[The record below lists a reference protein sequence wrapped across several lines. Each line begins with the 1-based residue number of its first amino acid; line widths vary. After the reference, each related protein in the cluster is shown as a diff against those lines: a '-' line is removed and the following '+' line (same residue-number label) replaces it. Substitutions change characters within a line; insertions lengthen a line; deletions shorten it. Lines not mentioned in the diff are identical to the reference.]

1 MFKRFIYRGF
11 LPVVFAAAMVVA
23 APSCSSDDE
32 LAGSVK
38 FVSGDDDVA
47 INTGMEGGV
56 FSLPIKATGK
66 WTAAVVVSG
75 DEDTWLTPLNESG
88 DGDGTV
94 ELVMEPN
101 CTEAG
106 RTCSVVITCG
116 ESCITCPV
124 RQGNEVA
131 PEYTED
137 NGEVDYTVFK
147 GTAPIGFG
155 MQISNVSGKTK
166 FYAGQIFMANN
177 FGNSKFSSQAYIDKF
192 GLSPAD
198 FIYTEDIPRNKIKLS
213 TVRDFQ
219 SHEDSIGA
227 YLSVSVGYGMFKL
240 GLKGSFQMEGT
251 SGDTISR
258 YTAISEQPVSSVSIN
273 YAELLSLYDDLAD
286 ANAVERKL
294 VMAPTFAKLR
304 DDIEAL
310 VADSK
315 DADDPA
321 LSKLLTKLD
330 KNYGPVFCTDATLG
344 GSCNLAVELSKGY
357 SETAMKISGQLTA
370 SFTSLFSLDASAS
383 ANYFNS
389 SKSFLESSTIDIDV
403 TGGSKEKRS
412 SLVKSLAGLNMLSDP
427 STSAPVPYESMI
439 TEIGS
444 WADSIDPAVAGT
456 FTCTQYSMQGIWKLF
471 SDDAQEVIKTFL
483 ANKYKNGTDGK
494 CPYLVNIQQMID
506 ED

>member
-1 MFKRFIYRGF
+1 MFKRLIYRSI
-11 LPVVFAAAMVVA
+11 LPVALAAAIAVV

-32 LAGSVK
+32 LTGNVEFVDLGSEA
-38 FVSGDDDVA
+38 A
-47 INTGMEGGV
+47 INTSMEGGV
-56 FSLPIKATGK
+56 FTLPVKATGK
-66 WTAAVVVSG
+66 WSTTVLMNSE
-75 DEDTWLTPLNESG
+75 EDQWLTLLNGNGEG
-88 DGDGTV
+88 DGKL
-94 ELVMEPN
+94 ELLMEPN
-101 CTEAG
+101 CTDAG
-106 RTCSVVITCG
+106 RTCTVVVTCG
-116 ESCITCPV
+116 DSRISCSV

-137 NGEVDYTVFK
+137 NGDVDYSVFK

-155 MQISNVSGKTK
+155 MQINNLNGKTK

-177 FGNSKFSSQAYIDKF
+177 FGNSMFSKPEYIKKF
-192 GLSPAD
+192 GLSPAN
-198 FIYTEDIPRNKIKLS
+198 FVYTEDIPRNKIKLS

-219 SHEDSIGA
+219 NHEDSIGA

-258 YTAISEQPVSSVSIN
+258 YTAISEQPVASVSID
-273 YAELLSLYDDLAD
+273 YAELLSLYEDLAD
-286 ANAVERKL
+286 ADAVERKL
-294 VMAPTFAKLR
+294 VMAPTFATLR
-304 DDIEAL
+304 DTIETL
-310 VADSK
+310 VANGK

-321 LSKLLTKLD
+321 LSKQLAKLD
-330 KNYGPVFCTDATLG
+330 KSFGPVFCTDATLG

-383 ANYFNS
+383 ANYFNA

-403 TGGSKEKRS
+403 TGGSKNKRS
-412 SLVKSLAGLNMLSDP
+412 DLVKSLAGLDILTDP
-427 STSAPVPYESMI
+427 SASGQVPYESMI
-439 TEIGS
+439 TAIGS

-456 FTCTQYSMQGIWKLF
+456 FTSTEYSMAGIWKLF
-471 SDDAQEVIKTFL
+471 SDYAQTVIKSYL
-483 ANKYKNGTDGK
+483 ANKYKNGADGK